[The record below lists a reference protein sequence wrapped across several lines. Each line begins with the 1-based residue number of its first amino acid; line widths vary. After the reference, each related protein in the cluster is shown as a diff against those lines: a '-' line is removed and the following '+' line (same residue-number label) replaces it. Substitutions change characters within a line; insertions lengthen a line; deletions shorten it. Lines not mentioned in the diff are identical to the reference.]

1 MGFLPFNMPKARVF
15 MGDVG
20 SIMLGFVYAG
30 LVVGLSY
37 SLNDFMVL
45 CAFLFP
51 FYETFDQLRTEKRYL
66 LQNWN

>member
-1 MGFLPFNMPKARVF
+1 M
-15 MGDVG
+15 
-20 SIMLGFVYAG
+20 YAG

-51 FYETFDQLRTEKRYL
+51 FYADELTTLYVEIRENGGGRTEAGERRRETGGGRMRRTAGC
-66 LQNWN
+66 